1 MAVRTRCWAS
11 VLTVLGVTYAAAAP
25 LRVCTTTPDLASL
38 VQTAGGEQVE
48 VTSFAKGTEDPHFVE
63 ARPSFVKALSQ
74 ADLLVITGLDL
85 EVGYLPPLLE
95 SARNPAVLP
104 GGRGYL
110 DASRAVTPLEVP
122 VGTVDRSMGD
132 IHPYG
137 NPHYLLDPLNGL
149 AVARLIAE
157 KLGELRPAV
166 RDVFARRVESFRRDV
181 ASRLMGA
188 ELAARYDVEKLLA
201 LAELG
206 GLDRFLASRGESDLL
221 GGWLGRLR
229 PYHGTPFVDDHQLW
243 PYFARRFGLEGVAHM
258 EPRPGIPPTTRH
270 LAEVV
275 ELMRVR
281 DVRLILASAYYDPR
295 HARFLAEQTG
305 ARVAVLAHQV
315 GARPGVDDYLDMVD
329 HNVNAIAAALG
340 GAA

>member
-1 MAVRTRCWAS
+1 MTVRTRCWVPAL
-11 VLTVLGVTYAAAAP
+11 VLLGATCAAAAP
-25 LRVCTTTPDLASL
+25 LRVCATTPDLASL
-38 VQTAGGEQVE
+38 VRAVGGEEVE

-63 ARPSFVKALSQ
+63 ARPSFVKALSL

-110 DASRAVTPLEVP
+110 DASRAITPLDVP
-122 VGTVDRSMGD
+122 VGIVDRSMGD
-132 IHPYG
+132 IHAYG
-137 NPHYLLDPLNGL
+137 NPHYLLDPLSGL
-149 AVARLIAE
+149 AVARLVAE
-157 KLGELRPAV
+157 KLGELRPGA
-166 RDVFARRVESFRRDV
+166 RDAFARRLEAFRRDV
-181 ASRLMGA
+181 ATRLVGA
-188 ELAARYDVEKLLA
+188 ELAARYDVEKLAA

-229 PYHGTPFVDDHQLW
+229 PYRGTPFVDDHRLW
-243 PYFARRFGLEGVAHM
+243 PYFARRFALESVAHM

-275 ELMRVR
+275 ELMRAR
-281 DVRLILASAYYDPR
+281 HVRLILASAYYDPR

-305 ARVAVLAHQV
+305 ARIAVLAHQV
-315 GARPGVDDYLDMVD
+315 GARPGTEEYLDMVD
-329 HNVNAIAAALG
+329 HNVSAILAALG
-340 GAA
+340 GAT